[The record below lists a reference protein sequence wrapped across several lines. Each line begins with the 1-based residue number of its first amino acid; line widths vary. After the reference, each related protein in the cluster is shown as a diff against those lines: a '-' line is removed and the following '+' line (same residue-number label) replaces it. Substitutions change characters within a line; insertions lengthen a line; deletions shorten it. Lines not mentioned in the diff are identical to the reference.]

1 MSHDRAE
8 KVLMSYLTNPA
19 SANLALGKIH
29 DYQFIKKIERPHSL
43 LYLYQLNGTT
53 RRKRIYIKLFKNYY
67 KRSES
72 EMDELVRK
80 NFETEKFWYNQF
92 SSVDGF
98 STFQPLYCSIP
109 LRAIISAESKGNN
122 LARLISNNLAF
133 WRGSN
138 RVAYLESCT
147 FKVGVFL
154 KKFQDFYTG
163 NEKFDLNTLIDDVDI
178 RLKRLTGIPLARFSA
193 KDRESVLQYYQKYL
207 PFAEQF
213 DLQMKY
219 VHSDFS
225 LSNILVNGE
234 ELIVHDFNKIGI
246 GHPYFDLTRF
256 YHQLSLLSY
265 KPIFRKKDVLELQ
278 NRFLDGYGF
287 QFNQEIVLFHFF
299 LLRHYFTHFIGV
311 AKIKKMPFKSRLY
324 NRWVI
329 NQHKKNI
336 SQILNHSYS
345 FAQIL

>member
-1 MSHDRAE
+1 MSNDRAE
-8 KVLMSYLTNPA
+8 KVLKSYLTN
-19 SANLALGKIH
+19 SDFTNLALGKIC
-29 DYQFIKKIERPHSL
+29 DYKLIKKIERPHSL
-43 LYLYQLNGTT
+43 LFLYQLNGTT
-53 RRKRIYIKLFKNYY
+53 RSKRIYVKLFKNYY
-67 KRSES
+67 KRSKS

-80 NFETEKFWYNQF
+80 NFETEKFWYNLF

-109 LRAIISAESKGNN
+109 LRAIISAESKGDN

-133 WRGSN
+133 WNGSN
-138 RVAYLESCT
+138 RVEYLASYT

-154 KKFQDFYTG
+154 KKFQNFYTG
-163 NEKFDLNTLIDDVDI
+163 NEKFDLNNLIDDVDI
-178 RLKRLTGIPLARFSA
+178 RLKRLTGIPLARFSS
-193 KDRESVLQYYQKYL
+193 KDREDVLQYYQKYL
-207 PFAEQF
+207 PFAKRF

-225 LSNILVNGE
+225 LSNILVNDE

-265 KPIFRKKDVLELQ
+265 KPIYRKKDVMELQ
-278 NRFLDGYGF
+278 HCFLDGYGF

-299 LLRHYFTHFIGV
+299 LLRHYLTHFIGV
-311 AKIKKMPFKSRLY
+311 TKIKKLPFKSRLY

-329 NQHKKNI
+329 NQHKRNI
-336 SQILNHSYS
+336 RQILNYTYS
-345 FAQIL
+345 FA